1 MRGIQNFPKLFF
13 KEISEE
19 GHTHTPVYSLNIFDD
34 YITEWKLDMEKL
46 RDSTP
51 HCSNVEVVVVEL

>member
-1 MRGIQNFPKLFF
+1 M
-13 KEISEE
+13 
-19 GHTHTPVYSLNIFDD
+19 NIFDD
-34 YITEWKLDMEKL
+34 FIAEWKKLDMEKL

>member
-19 GHTHTPVYSLNIFDD
+19 GHTPVNSLNIFDD

-51 HCSNVEVVVVEL
+51 HCSNVVVVVVEL

>member
-1 MRGIQNFPKLFF
+1 MYTSYERN
-13 KEISEE
+13 SEFSE
-19 GHTHTPVYSLNIFDD
+19 TIVKKKSVNSLNIFDD